1 MKASHIYWN
10 LVGLGAPLLMAL
22 IFIPILIHNLGTER
36 FGFLSLV
43 WGALS
48 YAGVLDLGI
57 GRALTQVISSMIG
70 ATKNDQISVAYN
82 SALKI
87 TFIAS
92 ICGVS
97 VLYMFYNLFGIE
109 WLNIHNI
116 DKAEIQ
122 YAILIFILALP
133 AQSMSSTYRGVND
146 AFLNFKGTNVVRL
159 ILGIINFAG
168 PGVISYYS
176 NNLIVL
182 VGCVVFSRLVSL
194 IFFKI
199 LADQCMKG
207 KDIAITKDSS
217 NEMMVKLFKMGGWLT
232 VSNLISPIMVQL
244 PRFVIAALIST
255 AAVTLYT
262 VPFEMVSQSLV
273 VVGAITTV
281 FYPVLTQLIISN
293 SNGWY
298 NYFNKW
304 LLRVSLMML
313 VVSSLMSILLPFFM
327 PLWLGQSFNDRYV
340 TIGQILCIGVFFNSI
355 ATVYYSALHSQG
367 KVATTAKIHLLELPI
382 FLISLYYL
390 IEYYGVVG
398 AALAWTGRMILD
410 LILLMLSF
418 YRGLKCIK

>member
-70 ATKNDQISVAYN
+70 ANKNDQISVAYN

-87 TFIAS
+87 TLIAG

-97 VLYMFYNLFGIE
+97 VLYIFYNLFGIE

-176 NNLIVL
+176 NNLIAL
-182 VGCVVFSRLVSL
+182 VGCVV
-194 IFFKI
+194 
-199 LADQCMKG
+199 
-207 KDIAITKDSS
+207 ITIVKDSS
-217 NEMMVKLFKMGGWLT
+217 NEMIVKLFKMGGWLT

-293 SNGWY
+293 SDEWY
-298 NYFNKW
+298 SYFNKW
-304 LLRVSLMML
+304 LLRISWMML
-313 VVSSLMSILLPFFM
+313 VVSSLIAILLPFFM
-327 PLWLGQSFNDRYV
+327 PLWLGQSFNDNYV

-390 IEYYGVVG
+390 IEYYGVFG
-398 AALAWTGRMILD
+398 AAFAWTGRMILD
-410 LILLMLSF
+410 LILLMFSF
-418 YRGLKCIK
+418 YRGSICIK